1 MNKYKLSAGKKFL
14 LIVVAAGIAFQIYW
28 IASPEAPYLITWVSL
43 NIVLAGLLAIFFL
56 CKKC

>member
-1 MNKYKLSAGKKFL
+1 MKKLSAGKKFL

-28 IASPEAPYLITWVSL
+28 IASPEEPYLITWVSL